1 MANYNRDAFIGSAL
15 KTVLAQTLRDIEVIV
30 VDDASTDRSVEIV
43 MGLARQDP
51 RIRLVTSAVNAGAAA
66 ARNIGLEQ
74 ARGRWIAIVDSD
86 DLIHPERLERL
97 LRLAEAEDTDI
108 AADNLLVF
116 DDDPAVMPYAFLVDD
131 TAPRKVDL
139 ARYLLA
145 NAYGRAGGELGYLK
159 PLFRTE
165 FVRQS
170 GARYQ
175 AELQVAEDA
184 SFVLVLLAAGARFHI
199 FPGMTYFYRKHGGS
213 VSHRLTAGHVE
224 AMIADDEDFRARLS
238 TPPPAVLRAFASRR
252 RGFQAALAFD
262 GLVLAL
268 KARRWARAAMLA
280 IRRPRAALMLRQ
292 PVAARIRRL
301 RRRVQLPGPATS
313 RRQAC
318 IITRRPVTA
327 EGQEVMAPLIRLA
340 GLFAAGGIDPHLVVP
355 AAIGPQQRVAL
366 GRAPGIGAFTTVGTR
381 SGAPG
386 LALPGE
392 SWGVEEKLF
401 VARQA
406 RPIADIVVAD
416 WLPGVEALPFVLRPG
431 SLTLALVEGLPR
443 DPRTGQLAPGTERL
457 ARTDAILAF
466 EATDT
471 ALLRDICPHTPII
484 ALSTGELLIPPETV
498 IGLGLASDLAALRE
512 ALWPTRPDKL
522 GETEGDAVPAT
533 SRGLGAHGELQ
544 V

>member
-30 VDDASTDRSVEIV
+30 IDDASTDRSVEIAA
-43 MGLARQDP
+43 GLARQDP
-51 RIRLVTSAVNAGAAA
+51 RIRLLTSAANAGPGA

-116 DDDPAVMPYAFLVDD
+116 DDDPAVTPYAFLADD

-145 NAYGRAGGELGYLK
+145 NAYGPTRAKLGYLK

-175 AELQVAEDA
+175 PGLRVAEDA
-184 SFVLVLLAAGARFHI
+184 SFVLALLAAGARFHI
-199 FPGMTYFYRKHGGS
+199 FPGTTYFYRKHGGS

-224 AMIADDEDFRARLS
+224 AMTAEDEDFRARL
-238 TPPPAVLRAFASRR
+238 TDPAPAVLRAFASRR
-252 RGFQAALAFD
+252 RGFRAALEFD
-262 GLVLAL
+262 ELVLTL
-268 KARRWARAAMLA
+268 KAGRWARAAVLA
-280 IRRPRAALMLRQ
+280 LRRPGAALSLRQ
-292 PVAARIRRL
+292 PVAARIGRL
-301 RRRVQLPGPATS
+301 RRRIQAPGPAT

-318 IITRRPVTA
+318 ILTRRPVTA

-340 GLFAAGGIDPHLVVP
+340 ELFAAGGIDPHLVIP
-355 AAIGPQQRVAL
+355 TAIGPQQRAAL
-366 GRAPGIGAFTTVGTR
+366 GRAPGIGAFKTLGTR

-406 RPIADIVVAD
+406 RPLADVVVAD
-416 WLPGVEALPFVLRPG
+416 WLPGVEALPFVLRPE
-431 SLTLALVEGLPR
+431 SLALALVEGLPR
-443 DPRTGQLAPGTERL
+443 DPRTGRLAPGAERL
-457 ARTDAILAF
+457 ARADAILAF
-466 EATDT
+466 DAADVP
-471 ALLRDICPHTPII
+471 LLQDICPDTPII
-484 ALSTGELLIPPETV
+484 ALATGELFVSPETV
-498 IGLGLASDLAALRE
+498 IGLPLALQLAGLRE
-512 ALWPTRPDKL
+512 ALWPARRDGPD
-522 GETEGDAVPAT
+522 ETGSDAVAAT